1 MDSRTRLRKA
11 CDACSIRKV
20 KCDESGSPCRSCASL
35 DIPCTYDRPS
45 RRRGPPNRHAAAFKR
60 RKFDNPAPH
69 PSTSPSTGRATVATQ
84 TSHSDVE
91 SESQTISGESICSLE
106 TLQLLVDDFFTYIH
120 PLVPIPHEPTFRAAF
135 ARREDATNKTFLALL
150 AGMIGT
156 LVTSFPRRPRL
167 HLKTE
172 IEKKEFP
179 NSISLVRRCHDV
191 AIKARG
197 PGYLD
202 RKATVYDAATSY
214 FLGLCAGYAYDMRR
228 CHIYFGE
235 CVTVLRVDDLFKWS
249 QLAPPITP
257 VSASSGPFGSAATVS
272 QDDIIS
278 RELGRRLFYVCLVGY
293 RTLRQIGSSDGGVYF
308 PLETPTDRYPPLPV
322 EVDDEYIFS
331 THVGMQPTG
340 TVSLITGFNA
350 NVRVFNSYNSLL
362 ALETAFGSGGVF
374 DWERQ
379 KKIIWE
385 CLQRAKNA
393 LNNVP
398 AELELSH
405 PATNSPYTY
414 STDDTSSGC
423 RGMQYEIQ
431 KANIYI
437 SQLSTR
443 SHLVDRYWSLYEAHK
458 AIQRSSQRPSPV
470 TVKSETGSMTSLEET
485 TSMQIDHLKRV
496 MCEERGL
503 VIKDLLFLLTTVNV
517 INMEPNGASFTTKLR
532 QVASTLLNLPRNLE
546 AGPGD
551 DEPAT
556 VAGPQL
562 TISEAES
569 YLETFI
575 EILVRLEG
583 ITFRGGNGSS
593 ASNPGT
599 SRQAMSYVGNNEEDI
614 RHWACL
620 KEHQRKFA
628 EAGGVLSAL

>member
-1 MDSRTRLRKA
+1 
-11 CDACSIRKV
+11 
-20 KCDESGSPCRSCASL
+20 
-35 DIPCTYDRPS
+35 
-45 RRRGPPNRHAAAFKR
+45 
-60 RKFDNPAPH
+60 
-69 PSTSPSTGRATVATQ
+69 
-84 TSHSDVE
+84 
-91 SESQTISGESICSLE
+91 
-106 TLQLLVDDFFTYIH
+106 
-120 PLVPIPHEPTFRAAF
+120 
-135 ARREDATNKTFLALL
+135 
-150 AGMIGT
+150 MIGA
-156 LVTSFPRRPRL
+156 LVTSFPRRPKL

-228 CHIYFGE
+228 CRIYFGE
-235 CVTVLRVDDLFKWS
+235 CITVLRVDDLFKWS
-249 QLAPPITP
+249 QLAPPNTP
-257 VSASSGPFGSAATVS
+257 VSPGLSEPFGSAATVS

-293 RTLRQIGSSDGGVYF
+293 QTLRQIGSSDGRVYF
-308 PLETPTDRYPPLPV
+308 PPETPTDRYPPLPV

-331 THVGMQPTG
+331 THVGMQPAG

-350 NVRVFNSYNSLL
+350 NVRAFNSYNSLL
-362 ALETAFGSGGVF
+362 ALETAFGSGGIF
-374 DWERQ
+374 DWEWQ

-398 AELELSH
+398 AELELSPAYH
-405 PATNSPYTY
+405 PATNSPYTD

-423 RGMQYEIQ
+423 RGIQYEIQ

-458 AIQRSSQRPSPV
+458 AIQRSSQRPSTV
-470 TVKSETGSMTSLEET
+470 TVKSETGSLEET

-503 VIKDLLFLLTTVNV
+503 VIKDLLFLLTTVNA
-517 INMEPNGASFTTKLR
+517 INMEPNGASFVSY
-532 QVASTLLNLPRNLE
+532 QLLFLVCPR
-546 AGPGD
+546 
-551 DEPAT
+551 
-556 VAGPQL
+556 
-562 TISEAES
+562 I
-569 YLETFI
+569 I
-575 EILVRLEG
+575 
-583 ITFRGGNGSS
+583 
-593 ASNPGT
+593 
-599 SRQAMSYVGNNEEDI
+599 
-614 RHWACL
+614 
-620 KEHQRKFA
+620 
-628 EAGGVLSAL
+628 